1 MAVKDL
7 SSYKDDLFSCRFCPM
22 CKPAAE
28 VANVTLIESYSTRA
42 RAMMLW
48 RVVSGIAGFTA
59 RDTEII
65 YQSTLDSISQAW
77 CVNHYP
83 VSEYLTAAR
92 AEIFRKGLAPEQ
104 VKNALNNYTARTESA
119 YENQGFRPA
128 DQAGDAII
136 LASEA
141 AEIGGEKLLKPVLSV
156 LEKAGVPAKT
166 LLIES
171 GAMAYS
177 LGALELASKQA
188 LRVIGLIKKTGTEKV
203 ITDGPRAMYA
213 IKYIYPLLDIP
224 WPEHIAVTSV
234 SEELY
239 SAVTGGKLKRAVT
252 AGSRIIFHDS
262 RSACALADELAEDQ
276 AIQPG
281 FQGPEIVLGRGEI
294 FEAPRRLADL
304 LGMERIFSVW
314 SRTFCKSCGADD
326 GLWLTYPE
334 LAADLAEQRLRDA
347 ENLGAEMI
355 VTDSLLCAEHLK
367 SVRLADSVGIRWLPE
382 LFL

>member
-7 SSYKDDLFSCRFCPM
+7 SSYKDDLYSCRFCPM

-42 RAMMLW
+42 RAMLLW

-92 AEIFRKGLAPEQ
+92 AEIFRKGLAPVQ
-104 VKNALNNYTARTESA
+104 VKDALKNHTARAESA
-119 YENQGFRPA
+119 YEKQGFRPA
-128 DQAGDAII
+128 DQAGDALI

-141 AEIGGEKLLKPVLSV
+141 AEIGGEELLKPALSV
-156 LEKAGVPAKT
+156 LRKAGVPAKP

-171 GAMAYS
+171 GAIAYS

-188 LRVIGLIKKTGTEKV
+188 LRVIDLIKKTGVENV
-203 ITDGPRAMYA
+203 IVDGPRAMYTV
-213 IKYIYPLLDIP
+213 KYVYPVLDIP
-224 WPEHIAVTSV
+224 WPEHIAVTSI

-239 SAVTGGKLKRAVT
+239 GAVNSGKLKREVT
-252 AGSRIIFHDS
+252 AGSGIIFHDS
-262 RSACALADELAEDQ
+262 RSACAMADEPAGDQ

-281 FQGPEIVLGRGEI
+281 FQGPETVLGRGEV
-294 FEAPRRLADL
+294 FEAPRRLMDA

-314 SRTFCKSCGADD
+314 SRSLSKSCGADD

-334 LAADLAEQRLRDA
+334 LAADLAEQRLQEA

-367 SVRLADSVGIRWLPE
+367 SVRQSGDVAIRWLPE